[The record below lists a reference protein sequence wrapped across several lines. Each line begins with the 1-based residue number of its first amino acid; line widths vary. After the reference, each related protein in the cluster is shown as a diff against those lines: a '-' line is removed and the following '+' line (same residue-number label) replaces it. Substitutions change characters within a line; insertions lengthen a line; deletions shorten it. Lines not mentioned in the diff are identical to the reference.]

1 MLGEPAGGWAG
12 RPVLNRRRVLRGAAA
27 LAGGGAFSAAGIAP
41 VAAAVA
47 ATGREIRF
55 WNLFGGGDGERLQE
69 MQAAFSSATPDVDLK
84 PVTLAWGGPYYTKLA
99 MAAVGGR
106 PPAVAALHASR
117 LPSFAP
123 AGLLEP
129 LDPAVLARYD
139 IGPDNFLPAV
149 WEGIQFEGTPYAIPI
164 DTHPF
169 VMYYNTAICQQAG
182 LLGPDG
188 TLLPLQGPDAV
199 LDAFRRAQGVTGE
212 LGLAYDTADVM
223 PWRLFAGLYAQLGG
237 EVLSP
242 DGSELTLD
250 DAKAE
255 QALDFMRELTV
266 GSKVAAPNQDY
277 PASVALFTNASAGFH
292 WNGGWEVTTFEGQE
306 IPFNAVPF
314 PNVFGTDQTWADS
327 HVFVIPKQGEDD
339 PERLDATL
347 RFVASMLKQSLT
359 WAKGGHI
366 PPYLPVKDSP
376 EFQALLPQANYAAA
390 AEQPVYDPRAWFS
403 GAAAPIQAEG
413 GAAFDAVL
421 NGQLT
426 PSQGIAQFRAAIRG
440 LLDTPK
446 PL

>member
-1 MLGEPAGGWAG
+1 MGDGPEGDRARRDAPLS
-12 RPVLNRRRVLRGAAA
+12 RRRLLRGAAA
-27 LAGGGAFSAAGIAP
+27 VAGGLAASSAGFG
-41 VAAAVA
+41 AAAA
-47 ATGREIRF
+47 QDRRELRF
-55 WNLFGGGDGERLQE
+55 WNLFGGGDGERLQQ
-69 MQAAFSSATPDVDLK
+69 MQASFSAATPDIDLK
-84 PVTLAWGGPYYTKLA
+84 PVTLAWGAPYYTKLA

-106 PPAVAALHASR
+106 PPAVAVLHASR
-117 LPSFAP
+117 LGSYAP

-129 LDPAVLARYD
+129 LDPETLAEYD
-139 IGPDNFLPAV
+139 IGPDKFLPAV
-149 WEGIQFEGTPYAIPI
+149 WEGMRFEGTPYAIPI

-169 VMYYNTAICQQAG
+169 VMYYNTDICQRAG
-182 LLGPDG
+182 LLSPDG
-188 TLLPLQGPDAV
+188 NLLPLQGPDAV
-199 LDAFRRAQGVTGE
+199 IDAFRRAQGVTGE

-242 DGSELTLD
+242 DGNELTLD

-255 QALDFMRELTV
+255 QVLEFMRELTV

-292 WNGGWEVTTFEGQE
+292 WNGGWEVTTFESQQL
-306 IPFNAVPF
+306 PFNAVPF
-314 PNVFGTDQTWADS
+314 PNVFGTNQTWADS
-327 HVFVIPKQGEDD
+327 HTFVIPKQGDDD
-339 PERLDATL
+339 PERLDASL
-347 RFVASMLKQSLT
+347 RFVSFMLKESLT

-376 EFQALLPQANYAAA
+376 EFRALLPQANYAAA

-403 GAAAPIQAEG
+403 GAAAPIQGEG
-413 GAAFDAVL
+413 GAAFGAVL

-426 PSQGIAQFRAAIRG
+426 PAQGIAQFRAAIQD
-440 LLDTPK
+440 LLETPK